1 MESNNPSLSGSL
13 LCNNSII
20 IIDIDSV
27 GAQQMWSE
35 IRNMKGEGGGM
46 GVHDKLAFEFFF
58 EERVWQMVSMI
69 DQFDMHKISKEV
81 LMRVEEKMRGEET
94 NSYEVIDFIQALG
107 TVML

>member
-35 IRNMKGEGGGM
+35 IRNMKKDGERQ
-46 GVHDKLAFEFFF
+46 GVHDQLAFEFFF
-58 EERVWQMVSMI
+58 EEKVWQMISMI
-69 DQFDMHKISKEV
+69 DQFDLHKISKEV
-81 LMRVEEKMRGEET
+81 IIIIEEKMRSQDDNT
-94 NSYEVIDFIQALG
+94 Y
-107 TVML
+107 